1 MKGSLQINLHFPN
14 HFHYFYN
21 MAEKDITE
29 KNLETLNDVFA
40 DIVNVLLFKG
50 ERLVQE
56 DELEADTT
64 KSMFKAD
71 GKIHEQ
77 GRDVS
82 KFWKNGEIRIS
93 ILGIENQTVQDA
105 DMPLRVISYDGASY
119 KQQLLDKADKNKKQK
134 KRYPVATL
142 VLNFGTDE
150 KWSKAK
156 RLYDCFEIPEKLK
169 PFVNDYKINVFNI
182 AFLSPKTIA
191 MFKSDFK
198 IIAEYFRTKRLHQKY
213 KGSKE
218 KLQHANETLKMFS
231 ALTGDDSFEKVYNE
245 GNFNAGGVTMCD
257 VVERIRNDGI
267 TEGLNRG
274 ILEGKADVIRKM
286 LDAKALTAEQIA
298 DILKLP
304 VAEVQKIA
312 RKVSVMG

>member
-1 MKGSLQINLHFPN
+1 
-14 HFHYFYN
+14 

-29 KNLETLNDVFA
+29 KNLEALNDVFA

-50 ERLVQE
+50 EQVINE
-56 DELEADTT
+56 KDLEADTT

-77 GRDVS
+77 ERDVS

-93 ILGIENQTVQDA
+93 ILGIENQTAQDS

-119 KQQLLDKADKNKKQK
+119 KQQLLDTNQK

-142 VLNFGTDE
+142 VLYFGTEE

-156 RLYDCFEIPEKLK
+156 HLYDCFEVPVKLK
-169 PFVNDYKINVFNI
+169 PFVNDYKINIFNI
-182 AFLSPKTIA
+182 AFLSSKTIA

-198 IIAEYFRTKRLHQKY
+198 IIAEYFRAKRLNQKY

-218 KLQHANETLKMFS
+218 KLKHANETLKMFS

-245 GNFNAGGVTMCD
+245 GNFKKGGITMCD
-257 VVERIRNDGI
+257 VVERIRNDGR
-267 TEGLNRG
+267 TEGQERIIMNLIESNAG
-274 ILEGKADVIRKM
+274 TI
-286 LDAKALTAEQIA
+286 EQIA
-298 DILKLP
+298 AWVKLP
-304 VAEVQKIA
+304 VKEVQKIA
-312 RKVSVMG
+312 KKVPVNA

>member
-1 MKGSLQINLHFPN
+1 
-14 HFHYFYN
+14 

-29 KNLETLNDVFA
+29 KNLEALNDVFA

-50 ERLVQE
+50 EQVINE
-56 DELEADTT
+56 KDLEADTT

-77 GRDVS
+77 ERDVS

-93 ILGIENQTVQDA
+93 ILGIENQTAQDS

-119 KQQLLDKADKNKKQK
+119 KQQLLDKNQK

-142 VLNFGTDE
+142 VLYFGTEE

-156 RLYDCFEIPEKLK
+156 HLYDCFEIPEKLK

-182 AFLSPKTIA
+182 AFLSPKTIS

-198 IIAEYFRTKRLHQKY
+198 IIAEYFRTKRLNQKY

-218 KLQHANETLKMFS
+218 KLKHANETLKMFS
-231 ALTGDDSFEKVYNE
+231 ALTGDNSFEKVYNE
-245 GNFNAGGVTMCD
+245 GNSKKGGITMCD
-257 VVERIRNDGI
+257 VVERIRNDGR
-267 TEGLNRG
+267 TEGQERIIMNLIESNAG
-274 ILEGKADVIRKM
+274 TI
-286 LDAKALTAEQIA
+286 EQIA
-298 DILKLP
+298 AWVKLP
-304 VAEVQKIA
+304 VKEVQKIA
-312 RKVSVMG
+312 KKVPVNA

>member
-1 MKGSLQINLHFPN
+1 
-14 HFHYFYN
+14 

-29 KNLETLNDVFA
+29 KNLEALNDVFA

-50 ERLVQE
+50 EQVINE
-56 DELEADTT
+56 KDLEADTT

-77 GRDVS
+77 ERDVS

-93 ILGIENQTVQDA
+93 ILGIENQTAQDS

-119 KQQLLDKADKNKKQK
+119 KQQLLDKKQK

-142 VLNFGTDE
+142 VLYFGTEE

-156 RLYDCFEIPEKLK
+156 HLYDCFEIPEKLK

-182 AFLSPKTIA
+182 AFLSPKTIS

-198 IIAEYFRTKRLHQKY
+198 IIAEYFRAKRLNQKY

-218 KLQHANETLKMFS
+218 KLKHANETLKMFS

-245 GNFNAGGVTMCD
+245 GNFKKGGITMCD
-257 VVERIRNDGI
+257 VVERIRDEGI
-267 TEGLNRG
+267 TEGINKG
-274 ILEGKADVIRKM
+274 IAEEKERIIMNLIESNAGTI
-286 LDAKALTAEQIA
+286 EQIA
-298 DILKLP
+298 AWVKLP
-304 VAEVQKIA
+304 VKEVQKIA
-312 RKVSVMG
+312 RKVPVNA

>member
-1 MKGSLQINLHFPN
+1 
-14 HFHYFYN
+14 

-29 KNLETLNDVFA
+29 KNLEALNDVFA

-50 ERLVQE
+50 EQVINKK
-56 DELEADTT
+56 DLEADTT

-77 GRDVS
+77 ERDVS

-93 ILGIENQTVQDA
+93 ILGIENQTAQDS

-119 KQQLLDKADKNKKQK
+119 KQQLLDKKQK

-142 VLNFGTDE
+142 VLYFGTEE

-156 RLYDCFEIPEKLK
+156 HLYDCFEVPEKLK

-182 AFLSPKTIA
+182 AFLSSKTIA

-198 IIAEYFRTKRLHQKY
+198 IIAEYFRAKRLNQKY

-218 KLQHANETLKMFS
+218 KLKHANETLKMFS
-231 ALTGDDSFEKVYNE
+231 ALTGDDSFEKVYNA
-245 GNFNAGGVTMCD
+245 GNFKKGGITMCD
-257 VVERIRNDGI
+257 VVERIRNDGR
-267 TEGLNRG
+267 TEGRTEEQERIIMNLIESNAG
-274 ILEGKADVIRKM
+274 TI
-286 LDAKALTAEQIA
+286 EQIA
-298 DILKLP
+298 AWVKLP
-304 VAEVQKIA
+304 VKEVQKIA
-312 RKVSVMG
+312 RKVPVNA

>member
-1 MKGSLQINLHFPN
+1 
-14 HFHYFYN
+14 

-29 KNLETLNDVFA
+29 KNLEALNDVFA

-50 ERLVQE
+50 EQVINE
-56 DELEADTT
+56 KDLEADTT

-77 GRDVS
+77 ERDVS

-93 ILGIENQTVQDA
+93 ILGIENQTAQDS

-119 KQQLLDKADKNKKQK
+119 KQQLLDTNQK

-142 VLNFGTDE
+142 VLYFGTEE

-156 RLYDCFEIPEKLK
+156 NLYDCFEVPEKLK

-182 AFLSPKTIA
+182 AFLSPKTIS

-198 IIAEYFRTKRLHQKY
+198 IIAEYFRAKRLNQKY

-218 KLQHANETLKMFS
+218 KLKHANETLKMFS
-231 ALTGDDSFEKVYNE
+231 ALTGDNSFEKVYNE
-245 GNFNAGGVTMCD
+245 DNFKKGGITMCD

-267 TEGLNRG
+267 TEGRTEG

-286 LDAKALTAEQIA
+286 LDANALTIEQIA

-304 VAEVQKIA
+304 VKEVQKIA
-312 RKVSVMG
+312 RKVPVNA

>member
-1 MKGSLQINLHFPN
+1 
-14 HFHYFYN
+14 

-29 KNLETLNDVFA
+29 KNLEALNDVFA

-50 ERLVQE
+50 EQVINE
-56 DELEADTT
+56 KDLEADTT

-77 GRDVS
+77 ERDVS

-93 ILGIENQTVQDA
+93 ILGIENQTAQDS

-119 KQQLLDKADKNKKQK
+119 KQQLIDKKQK

-142 VLNFGTDE
+142 VLYFGTEE

-156 RLYDCFEIPEKLK
+156 HLYDCFEVPEKLK

-182 AFLSPKTIA
+182 AFLSQKIIS

-198 IIAEYFRTKRLHQKY
+198 IIAEYFRAKRLNQKY

-218 KLQHANETLKMFS
+218 KLKHANETLKMFS

-245 GNFNAGGVTMCD
+245 GNFKKGGITMCD
-257 VVERIRNDGI
+257 VVERIRNDGR
-267 TEGLNRG
+267 TEGR
-274 ILEGKADVIRKM
+274 IEGRTEEQERIIMNLIESNAGTI
-286 LDAKALTAEQIA
+286 EQIA
-298 DILKLP
+298 AWVKLP
-304 VAEVQKIA
+304 VKEVQKIA
-312 RKVSVMG
+312 RKVPVNA

>member
-1 MKGSLQINLHFPN
+1 
-14 HFHYFYN
+14 

-29 KNLETLNDVFA
+29 KNLEALNDVFA

-50 ERLVQE
+50 EQVINE
-56 DELEADTT
+56 KDLEADTT

-77 GRDVS
+77 ERDVS

-93 ILGIENQTVQDA
+93 ILGIENQTAQDS

-119 KQQLLDKADKNKKQK
+119 KQQLLDKNQK

-142 VLNFGTDE
+142 VLYFGTEE

-156 RLYDCFEIPEKLK
+156 HLYDCFEVPEKLK

-182 AFLSPKTIA
+182 AFLSPKSIE

-198 IIAEYFRTKRLHQKY
+198 IIAEYFRAKRLNQKY

-218 KLQHANETLKMFS
+218 KLKHANETLKMFS

-245 GNFNAGGVTMCD
+245 GNFKKGGITMCD
-257 VVERIRNDGI
+257 VVERIRNDGR
-267 TEGLNRG
+267 TEGRTEEQERIIMNLIESNAG
-274 ILEGKADVIRKM
+274 TI
-286 LDAKALTAEQIA
+286 EQIA
-298 DILKLP
+298 AWVKLP
-304 VAEVQKIA
+304 VKEVQKIA
-312 RKVSVMG
+312 RKVPVNA

>member
-1 MKGSLQINLHFPN
+1 
-14 HFHYFYN
+14 

-29 KNLETLNDVFA
+29 KNLEALNDVFA

-50 ERLVQE
+50 EQVINE
-56 DELEADTT
+56 KDLEADTT

-77 GRDVS
+77 ERDVS

-93 ILGIENQTVQDA
+93 ILGIENQTAQDS

-119 KQQLLDKADKNKKQK
+119 KQQLLDKKQK

-142 VLNFGTDE
+142 VLYFGTEE

-156 RLYDCFEIPEKLK
+156 HLYDCFEVPEKLK

-198 IIAEYFRTKRLHQKY
+198 IIAEYFRAERLNQKY

-218 KLQHANETLKMFS
+218 KLKHANETLKMFS
-231 ALTGDDSFEKVYNE
+231 ALTGDDSFEKVYNA
-245 GNFNAGGVTMCD
+245 GNFKKGGITMCD
-257 VVERIRNDGI
+257 VVERIRNDGR
-267 TEGLNRG
+267 TEGRTEEQERIIMNLIESNAG
-274 ILEGKADVIRKM
+274 TI
-286 LDAKALTAEQIA
+286 EQIA
-298 DILKLP
+298 AWVKLP
-304 VAEVQKIA
+304 VKEVQKIA
-312 RKVSVMG
+312 RKVPVNA

>member
-1 MKGSLQINLHFPN
+1 
-14 HFHYFYN
+14 

-29 KNLETLNDVFA
+29 KNLEALNDVFA

-50 ERLVQE
+50 EQVINE
-56 DELEADTT
+56 KDLEADTT

-77 GRDVS
+77 ERDVS

-93 ILGIENQTVQDA
+93 ILGIENQTAQDS

-119 KQQLLDKADKNKKQK
+119 KQQLLDKNQK

-142 VLNFGTDE
+142 VLYFGTEE

-156 RLYDCFEIPEKLK
+156 NLYDCFEVPEKLK

-198 IIAEYFRTKRLHQKY
+198 IIAEYFRAKRLNQKY

-218 KLQHANETLKMFS
+218 KLKHANETLKMFS
-231 ALTGDDSFEKVYNE
+231 ALTGDNSFEKVYNE
-245 GNFNAGGVTMCD
+245 GNFKKGGITMCD

-267 TEGLNRG
+267 TEGINKG

-286 LDAKALTAEQIA
+286 LDANALTIEQIA

-304 VAEVQKIA
+304 VKEVQKIA
-312 RKVSVMG
+312 RKVPVNA

>member
-1 MKGSLQINLHFPN
+1 
-14 HFHYFYN
+14 

-50 ERLVQE
+50 EQVINE
-56 DELEADTT
+56 KDLETDTT

-77 GRDVS
+77 ERDVS
-82 KFWKNGEIRIS
+82 KFWRNGEIRIS
-93 ILGIENQTVQDA
+93 ILGIENQTAQDS

-119 KQQLLDKADKNKKQK
+119 KQQLLDKNQK

-142 VLNFGTDE
+142 VLYFGTDE

-156 RLYDCFEIPEKLK
+156 HLYDCFEIPEKLK

-182 AFLSPKTIA
+182 AFLSPKTIS

-198 IIAEYFRTKRLHQKY
+198 IIAEYFRTKRLNQKY
-213 KGSKE
+213 KGSQE
-218 KLQHANETLKMFS
+218 KLKHANETLKMFS
-231 ALTGDDSFEKVYNE
+231 ALTGDNSFEKVYNE
-245 GNFNAGGVTMCD
+245 DNFKKGGITMCD

-267 TEGLNRG
+267 TEGINKG

-286 LDAKALTAEQIA
+286 LDANALTIEQIA

-304 VAEVQKIA
+304 VKEVQKIA
-312 RKVSVMG
+312 QKVPVNA

>member
-1 MKGSLQINLHFPN
+1 
-14 HFHYFYN
+14 

-29 KNLETLNDVFA
+29 KNLEALNDVFA

-50 ERLVQE
+50 EQVINE
-56 DELEADTT
+56 KDLEADTT

-77 GRDVS
+77 ERDVS

-93 ILGIENQTVQDA
+93 ILGIENQTAQDS

-119 KQQLLDKADKNKKQK
+119 KQQLLDTNQK

-142 VLNFGTDE
+142 VLYFGTEE

-156 RLYDCFEIPEKLK
+156 HLYDCFEVPEKLK

-182 AFLSPKTIA
+182 AFLSPKTIS

-198 IIAEYFRTKRLHQKY
+198 IIAEYFRAKRLNQKY

-218 KLQHANETLKMFS
+218 KLKHANETLKMFS
-231 ALTGDDSFEKVYNE
+231 ALTGDNSFEKVYNE
-245 GNFNAGGVTMCD
+245 DNSKKGGITMCD
-257 VVERIRNDGI
+257 VVERIRNDGR
-267 TEGLNRG
+267 TEGQERIIMNLIESNAG
-274 ILEGKADVIRKM
+274 TI
-286 LDAKALTAEQIA
+286 EQIA
-298 DILKLP
+298 AWVKLP
-304 VAEVQKIA
+304 VKEVQKIA
-312 RKVSVMG
+312 RKVPVNA

>member
-1 MKGSLQINLHFPN
+1 
-14 HFHYFYN
+14 

-29 KNLETLNDVFA
+29 KNLEALNDVFA

-50 ERLVQE
+50 EQVINE
-56 DELEADTT
+56 KDLEADTT

-77 GRDVS
+77 ERDVS

-93 ILGIENQTVQDA
+93 ILGIENQTAQDS

-119 KQQLLDKADKNKKQK
+119 KQQLLDTNQK

-142 VLNFGTDE
+142 VLYFGTDE

-156 RLYDCFEIPEKLK
+156 HLYDCFEIPEKLK

-198 IIAEYFRTKRLHQKY
+198 IIAEYFRAKRLNQKY

-218 KLQHANETLKMFS
+218 KLKHANETLKMFS
-231 ALTGDDSFEKVYNE
+231 ALTGDNSFEKVYNE
-245 GNFNAGGVTMCD
+245 SNSKKGGITMCD
-257 VVERIRNDGI
+257 VVERIRNDGRTEGRIEGRIEGI
-267 TEGLNRG
+267 TEG

-286 LDAKALTAEQIA
+286 LDANALTIEQIA

-304 VAEVQKIA
+304 VKEVQKIA
-312 RKVSVMG
+312 KKVPVNA

>member
-1 MKGSLQINLHFPN
+1 
-14 HFHYFYN
+14 

-29 KNLETLNDVFA
+29 KNLEALNDVFA

-50 ERLVQE
+50 EQVIKE
-56 DELEADTT
+56 KELEADTT

-77 GRDVS
+77 ERDVS

-93 ILGIENQTVQDA
+93 ILGIENQTAQDS

-119 KQQLLDKADKNKKQK
+119 KQQLLDNEQK

-142 VLNFGTDE
+142 VLYFGTEE
-150 KWSKAK
+150 KWAKAK
-156 RLYDCFEIPEKLK
+156 HLYDCFDVPEKLK

-182 AFLSPKTIA
+182 AFLSPKSIA

-198 IIAEYFRTKRLHQKY
+198 IIAEYFRTKRLKQKY
-213 KGSKE
+213 NGSKE
-218 KLQHANETLKMFS
+218 KLKHANETLKMFS

-245 GNFNAGGVTMCD
+245 GNFKKGGITMCD
-257 VVERIRNDGI
+257 VVERIRNDGRA
-267 TEGLNRG
+267 EGISEG

-286 LDAKALTAEQIA
+286 LDANALTIKQIA

-304 VAEVQKIA
+304 VKEVKKIA
-312 RKVSVMG
+312 QKVPVNA

>member
-1 MKGSLQINLHFPN
+1 
-14 HFHYFYN
+14 

-29 KNLETLNDVFA
+29 KNLEALNDVFA

-50 ERLVQE
+50 ERLINE
-56 DELEADTT
+56 NELEADTT
-64 KSMFKAD
+64 KSMFKSD

-77 GRDVS
+77 ERDVS
-82 KFWKNGEIRIS
+82 KIWKNGEIRIS
-93 ILGIENQTVQDA
+93 ILGIENQTTQDS

-119 KQQLLDKADKNKKQK
+119 KQQLLDKNRK

-142 VLNFGTDE
+142 VLYFGTDE
-150 KWSKAK
+150 KWTEAK
-156 RLYDCFEIPEKLK
+156 RLYECFNIPEKLK

-182 AFLSPKTIA
+182 AFLNPKIIA

-198 IIAEYFRTKRLHQKY
+198 IITEYFRAKRLNQKY

-218 KLQHANETLKMFS
+218 KLQHTNETLKMFS
-231 ALTGDDSFEKVYNE
+231 ALTGDDSFEKAYNE
-245 GNFNAGGVTMCD
+245 GNFERGGVTMCD

-267 TEGLNRG
+267 AEG
-274 ILEGKADVIRKM
+274 ILEGKADIIKKM
-286 LDAKALTAEQIA
+286 LDAKALTIEQIA

-304 VAEVQKIA
+304 VKEVQKIA
-312 RKVSVMG
+312 RKVPVMG

>member
-1 MKGSLQINLHFPN
+1 
-14 HFHYFYN
+14 

-29 KNLETLNDVFA
+29 KNLEALNDVFA

-50 ERLVQE
+50 EQVINE
-56 DELEADTT
+56 KDLEADTT

-77 GRDVS
+77 ERDVS

-93 ILGIENQTVQDA
+93 ILGIENQTAQDS

-119 KQQLLDKADKNKKQK
+119 KQQLLDKNQK

-142 VLNFGTDE
+142 VLYFGTEE

-156 RLYDCFEIPEKLK
+156 HLYDCFQIPEKLK

-198 IIAEYFRTKRLHQKY
+198 IIAEYFRAKRLNQKY
-213 KGSKE
+213 KGSQE
-218 KLQHANETLKMFS
+218 KLKHANETLKMFS
-231 ALTGDDSFEKVYNE
+231 ALTGDNSFEKVYNE
-245 GNFNAGGVTMCD
+245 GNSKKGGITMCD
-257 VVERIRNDGI
+257 VVERIRDEGI
-267 TEGLNRG
+267 TEG

-286 LDAKALTAEQIA
+286 LDANALTIEQIA

-304 VAEVQKIA
+304 VKEVQKIA
-312 RKVSVMG
+312 RKVPVNA

>member
-1 MKGSLQINLHFPN
+1 
-14 HFHYFYN
+14 

-29 KNLETLNDVFA
+29 KNLEALNDVFA

-50 ERLVQE
+50 EQVINE
-56 DELEADTT
+56 KDLEADTT

-77 GRDVS
+77 ERDVS

-93 ILGIENQTVQDA
+93 ILGIENKTAQDS

-119 KQQLLDKADKNKKQK
+119 KQQLLDKNQK

-142 VLNFGTDE
+142 VLYFGTEE

-156 RLYDCFEIPEKLK
+156 HLYDCFEIPEKLK

-182 AFLSPKTIA
+182 AFLSPKTIS

-198 IIAEYFRTKRLHQKY
+198 IIAEYFRAKRLNQKY

-218 KLQHANETLKMFS
+218 KLKHANETLKMFS
-231 ALTGDDSFEKVYNE
+231 ALTGDNSFEKVYNE
-245 GNFNAGGVTMCD
+245 SNSKKGGITMCD
-257 VVERIRNDGI
+257 VVKRIRDDGR
-267 TEGLNRG
+267 TKG

-286 LDAKALTAEQIA
+286 LDANALTIEQIA

-304 VAEVQKIA
+304 VKEVQKIA
-312 RKVSVMG
+312 KKVPVNA

>member
-1 MKGSLQINLHFPN
+1 
-14 HFHYFYN
+14 

-29 KNLETLNDVFA
+29 KNLEALNDVFA

-50 ERLVQE
+50 EQVINE
-56 DELEADTT
+56 KDLEADTT

-77 GRDVS
+77 ERDVS

-93 ILGIENQTVQDA
+93 ILGIENQTAQDS

-119 KQQLLDKADKNKKQK
+119 KQQLLDTNQK

-142 VLNFGTDE
+142 VLYFGTEE

-156 RLYDCFEIPEKLK
+156 HLYDCFEVPEKLK
-169 PFVNDYKINVFNI
+169 SFVNDYKINVFNI
-182 AFLSPKTIA
+182 AFLSSKTIA

-198 IIAEYFRTKRLHQKY
+198 IIAEYFRAKRLNQKY

-218 KLQHANETLKMFS
+218 KLKHANETLKMFS

-245 GNFNAGGVTMCD
+245 GNFKKGGITMCD
-257 VVERIRNDGI
+257 VVERIRNDGR
-267 TEGLNRG
+267 TEGQERIIMNLIESNAG
-274 ILEGKADVIRKM
+274 TI
-286 LDAKALTAEQIA
+286 EQIA
-298 DILKLP
+298 AWVKLP
-304 VAEVQKIA
+304 VKEVQKIA
-312 RKVSVMG
+312 RKVPVNA

>member
-1 MKGSLQINLHFPN
+1 
-14 HFHYFYN
+14 

-29 KNLETLNDVFA
+29 KNLEALNDVFA

-50 ERLVQE
+50 EQVINE
-56 DELEADTT
+56 KDLEADTT

-77 GRDVS
+77 ERDVS

-93 ILGIENQTVQDA
+93 ILGIENQTAQDS

-119 KQQLLDKADKNKKQK
+119 KQQLLDKNQK

-142 VLNFGTDE
+142 VLYFGTEE

-156 RLYDCFEIPEKLK
+156 NLYDCFQIPEKLK

-182 AFLSPKTIA
+182 AFLSPKTIS

-198 IIAEYFRTKRLHQKY
+198 IIAEYFRAKRLNQKY
-213 KGSKE
+213 KGSQE
-218 KLQHANETLKMFS
+218 KLKHANETLKMFS
-231 ALTGDDSFEKVYNE
+231 ALTGDNSFEKVYNE
-245 GNFNAGGVTMCD
+245 GNSKKGGITMCD
-257 VVERIRNDGI
+257 VVERIRDEGI
-267 TEGLNRG
+267 TEG

-286 LDAKALTAEQIA
+286 LDANALTIEQIA

-304 VAEVQKIA
+304 VKEVQKIA
-312 RKVSVMG
+312 RKVPVNA

>member
-1 MKGSLQINLHFPN
+1 
-14 HFHYFYN
+14 

-50 ERLVQE
+50 EQVINE
-56 DELEADTT
+56 KDLEADTT

-77 GRDVS
+77 ERDVS

-93 ILGIENQTVQDA
+93 ILGIENQTAQDS

-119 KQQLLDKADKNKKQK
+119 KQQLLDKNQK

-142 VLNFGTDE
+142 VLYFGTEE
-150 KWSKAK
+150 KWYKEK
-156 RLYDCFEIPEKLK
+156 HLYDCFEVPEKLK

-198 IIAEYFRTKRLHQKY
+198 IIAEYFRAKRLNQKY

-218 KLQHANETLKMFS
+218 KLKHANETLKMFS

-245 GNFNAGGVTMCD
+245 GNFKKGGITMCD
-257 VVERIRNDGI
+257 VVERIRNDGR
-267 TEGLNRG
+267 TEGR
-274 ILEGKADVIRKM
+274 IEGRTEEQERIIMNLIESNAGTI
-286 LDAKALTAEQIA
+286 EQIA
-298 DILKLP
+298 AWVKLP
-304 VAEVQKIA
+304 VKEVQKIA
-312 RKVSVMG
+312 RKVPVNA

>member
-1 MKGSLQINLHFPN
+1 
-14 HFHYFYN
+14 

-29 KNLETLNDVFA
+29 KNLEALNDVFA

-50 ERLVQE
+50 EQVINE
-56 DELEADTT
+56 KDLEADTT

-77 GRDVS
+77 ERDVS

-93 ILGIENQTVQDA
+93 ILGIENQTAQDL

-119 KQQLLDKADKNKKQK
+119 KQQLLDTNQK

-142 VLNFGTDE
+142 VLYFGTEE

-156 RLYDCFEIPEKLK
+156 HLYDCFEVPEKLK

-182 AFLSPKTIA
+182 AFLSTKTIA

-198 IIAEYFRTKRLHQKY
+198 IVAEYFRTRRLNQKY

-218 KLQHANETLKMFS
+218 KLKHANETLKMFS
-231 ALTGDDSFEKVYNE
+231 ALTGDNSFEKVYNE
-245 GNFNAGGVTMCD
+245 GNFKKGGITMCD
-257 VVERIRNDGI
+257 VVERIRNDGR
-267 TEGLNRG
+267 TEGRTEEQERIIMNLIESNAG
-274 ILEGKADVIRKM
+274 TI
-286 LDAKALTAEQIA
+286 EQIA
-298 DILKLP
+298 AWVKLP
-304 VAEVQKIA
+304 VKEVQKIA
-312 RKVSVMG
+312 KNVPVNA

>member
-1 MKGSLQINLHFPN
+1 
-14 HFHYFYN
+14 

-29 KNLETLNDVFA
+29 KNLEALNDVFA

-50 ERLVQE
+50 EQVINE
-56 DELEADTT
+56 KDLEADTT

-77 GRDVS
+77 ERDVS

-93 ILGIENQTVQDA
+93 ILGIENQTAQDS

-119 KQQLLDKADKNKKQK
+119 KQQLLDTNQK

-142 VLNFGTDE
+142 VLYFGTEE

-156 RLYDCFEIPEKLK
+156 HLYDCFQIPEKLK

-182 AFLSPKTIA
+182 AFLSPKTIS

-198 IIAEYFRTKRLHQKY
+198 IIAEYFRAKRLNQKY
-213 KGSKE
+213 KGSQE
-218 KLQHANETLKMFS
+218 KLKHANETLKMFS
-231 ALTGDDSFEKVYNE
+231 ALTGDNSFEKVYNE
-245 GNFNAGGVTMCD
+245 SNSKKGGITMCD

-267 TEGLNRG
+267 TEGQERIIMNLIESNAG
-274 ILEGKADVIRKM
+274 TI
-286 LDAKALTAEQIA
+286 EQIA
-298 DILKLP
+298 AWVKLP
-304 VAEVQKIA
+304 VKEVQKIA
-312 RKVSVMG
+312 KKVPVNA

>member
-1 MKGSLQINLHFPN
+1 
-14 HFHYFYN
+14 

-29 KNLETLNDVFA
+29 KNLEALNDVFA

-50 ERLVQE
+50 EQVINE
-56 DELEADTT
+56 KDLEADTT

-77 GRDVS
+77 ERDVS

-93 ILGIENQTVQDA
+93 ILGIENQTAQDS

-119 KQQLLDKADKNKKQK
+119 KQQLLDTNQK

-142 VLNFGTDE
+142 VLYFGTEE
-150 KWSKAK
+150 KWAKAK
-156 RLYDCFEIPEKLK
+156 HLYDCFEIPEKLK

-198 IIAEYFRTKRLHQKY
+198 IIAEYFRAKRLNQKY

-218 KLQHANETLKMFS
+218 KLKHANETLKMFS

-245 GNFNAGGVTMCD
+245 GNFKKGGITMCD
-257 VVERIRNDGI
+257 VVERIRNDGR
-267 TEGLNRG
+267 TEGRTEEQERIIMNLIESNAG
-274 ILEGKADVIRKM
+274 TI
-286 LDAKALTAEQIA
+286 EQIA
-298 DILKLP
+298 AWVKLP
-304 VAEVQKIA
+304 VKEVQKIA
-312 RKVSVMG
+312 RKVPVNA

>member
-1 MKGSLQINLHFPN
+1 
-14 HFHYFYN
+14 

-29 KNLETLNDVFA
+29 KNLEALNDVFA

-50 ERLVQE
+50 EQVINE
-56 DELEADTT
+56 KDLEADTT

-77 GRDVS
+77 ERDVS

-93 ILGIENQTVQDA
+93 ILGIENQTAQDS

-119 KQQLLDKADKNKKQK
+119 KQQLLDNKNQK

-142 VLNFGTDE
+142 VLYFGTEE

-156 RLYDCFEIPEKLK
+156 HLYDCFEVPEKLK

-198 IIAEYFRTKRLHQKY
+198 IIAEYFRAKRLNQKY

-218 KLQHANETLKMFS
+218 KLKHANETLKMFS

-245 GNFNAGGVTMCD
+245 DNFKKGGITMCD
-257 VVERIRNDGI
+257 VVERIRNDGRI
-267 TEGLNRG
+267 EGRTEEQERIIMNLIESNAGT
-274 ILEGKADVIRKM
+274 I
-286 LDAKALTAEQIA
+286 EQIA
-298 DILKLP
+298 AWVKLP
-304 VAEVQKIA
+304 VKEVQKIA
-312 RKVSVMG
+312 RKVPVNA

>member
-1 MKGSLQINLHFPN
+1 
-14 HFHYFYN
+14 

-29 KNLETLNDVFA
+29 KNLEALNDVFA

-50 ERLVQE
+50 ERLIDE
-56 DELEADTT
+56 NELEADTT
-64 KSMFKAD
+64 KSMFKSD

-77 GRDVS
+77 ERDVS
-82 KFWKNGEIRIS
+82 KIWKNGEIRIS
-93 ILGIENQTVQDA
+93 ILGIENQTTQDS

-119 KQQLLDKADKNKKQK
+119 KQQLLDKNRK

-142 VLNFGTDE
+142 VLYFGTDE
-150 KWSKAK
+150 KWSEAK
-156 RLYDCFEIPEKLK
+156 RLYECFNIPEKLK

-182 AFLSPKTIA
+182 AFLNPKIIA

-198 IIAEYFRTKRLHQKY
+198 IITEYFRAKRLNQKY

-218 KLQHANETLKMFS
+218 KLQHTNETLKMFS
-231 ALTGDDSFEKVYNE
+231 ALTGDDSFEKAYNE
-245 GNFNAGGVTMCD
+245 GNFERGGITMCD

-267 TEGLNRG
+267 AEG
-274 ILEGKADVIRKM
+274 ILEGKADIIKKM
-286 LDAKALTAEQIA
+286 LDAKALTIEQIA

-304 VAEVQKIA
+304 VKEVQKIA
-312 RKVSVMG
+312 RKVPVIG